1 MSEGLKIA
9 LTAVTG
15 VAVFVLGQI
24 IQKLLIEPIQ
34 KQKEAIGEVLYVID
48 YYISLNMGLDH
59 ETRVEARKWITRAT
73 SNLYRSTETIPAY
86 GLVSFFRLAPKRSV
100 INAIKHDVVSLTD
113 DVNYET
119 LERAHDKIRTALKIK

>member
-9 LTAVTG
+9 MTAATG

-86 GLVSFFRLAPKRSV
+86 GLVSFFRLAAKRSV

-119 LERAHDKIRTALKIK
+119 LERAHDRIRTPLKIK